1 MAFSSSSLP
10 ETSPGGQEWSHMNKQ
25 LQQMTYGDAGLAFL
39 PGVCLIMA
47 PLSFSQQLWVDFSL
61 TMTFSLSSLR
71 YFD

>member
-39 PGVCLIMA
+39 PGGL
-47 PLSFSQQLWVDFSL
+47 PHNGSSQLFPAAL
-61 TMTFSLSSLR
+61 GGF
-71 YFD
+71 